1 MRRFKLGMML
11 IMMILL
17 SACKDKPQA
26 ESTSNI
32 EVSTSNNEAQEYVS
46 SGDLQESEESL
57 TYWQLAVEDY
67 DVALQ
72 DGTVENTMEV
82 RIHKGE
88 EAWSILTYDT
98 TNDYRV
104 PGDITIETFEGIMGH
119 NGFCIHECYN
129 MGSQVIVC
137 ITNYYAMEKEPVHLA
152 DTWTCLNSREDEKT
166 PNVYSVD
173 LDKDGITEL
182 LCNVQWLAD
191 GAVDSKIFHWDGETV
206 YTLGGTDIMLAE
218 KPDIEIY
225 GVGSV
230 GAKYLPGKN
239 KMLAWYWDNQTEGF
253 IEKEYDIDLSKVK
266 MWEYK

>member
-1 MRRFKLGMML
+1 MRRLTVGMIL
-11 IMMILL
+11 IMIILL
-17 SACKDKPQA
+17 SACKPQDENA
-26 ESTSNI
+26 SNV
-32 EVSTSNNEAQEYVS
+32 EVSTTSTEVQES
-46 SGDLQESEESL
+46 SSSDALQEAEEL
-57 TYWQLAVEDY
+57 QIYWQTPVEDY
-67 DVALQ
+67 EVVLR
-72 DGTVENTMEV
+72 DGMVENTMEV
-82 RIHKGE
+82 WVHKGDE
-88 EAWSILTYDT
+88 EWSILAYDR

-104 PGDITIETFEGIMGH
+104 PGDITIDTFQGIMGH

-137 ITNYYAMEKEPVHLA
+137 VTNYYAMEEEPVHLA
-152 DTWTCLNSREDEKT
+152 DTWTCLNSREDAKT

-173 LDKDGITEL
+173 LDGDGITEL
-182 LCNVQWLAD
+182 LCNVRWLAD